1 MPKTSVNRLTRRQV
15 ETSKTGRMADG
26 GGLVLQT
33 SKAGSRSWLF
43 IYRWG
48 NKRPELGLGPYPAV
62 SIKDA
67 RQKASQARAWLAETP
82 KRDPRSEWAKQK
94 QVAETGSRFGQFAL
108 KYLEAIE
115 GDFRNAKH
123 RRQWRTTLEK
133 YAKPIWT
140 FDVSEITTDH
150 VLECLLPIWDMKP
163 ETARRVRGRIE
174 RVLDAATVRRLR
186 TGDNPAR
193 WSGHLKMVLPNKR
206 PKPVH
211 MAAMEYAEVPAF
223 MARLAEVDTIAAGCL
238 RFAILTG
245 SRSGEARMANWDE
258 VDLEN
263 ALWTLP
269 ENRTKTEIE
278 HRVPLSD
285 AAMEILAEL
294 YEQRI
299 GGLVFPGQK
308 RGRPLS
314 DMTLTAILRRW
325 ELPFTQHGFR
335 SSCRDW
341 AGDETDFDRESIELC
356 ISHKVTSATEA
367 AYRRKDALAKRR
379 VIMQAWANYCGGV
392 AEAQQ
397 VG

>member
-15 ETSKTGRMADG
+15 ETSKAGRLADG

-94 QVAETGSRFGQFAL
+94 LVAETGSQFGQFAL
-108 KYLEAIE
+108 KYLETIE

-123 RRQWRTTLEK
+123 RRQWRTTLET
-133 YAKPIWT
+133 YAKRIWT

-186 TGDNPAR
+186 SGDNPAR
-193 WSGHLKMVLPNKR
+193 WGGHLKMVLPNKR

-223 MARLAEVDTIAAGCL
+223 MARLTEVDTIAARCL

-245 SRSGEARMANWDE
+245 SRSGEARMANWYE

-285 AAMEILAEL
+285 AAMEILLEL
-294 YEQRI
+294 SEKRVSD
-299 GGLVFPGQK
+299 LVFPGQK

-325 ELPFTQHGFR
+325 QLQFTQHGFR
-335 SSCRDW
+335 SSFRDW
-341 AGDETDFDRESIELC
+341 AGDETEFDRESIELC

-379 VIMQAWANYCGGV
+379 VIMQAWADHCCGR
-392 AEAQQ
+392 ASEDQS
-397 VG
+397 

>member
-15 ETSKTGRMADG
+15 ETSKAGRLADG

-33 SKAGSRSWLF
+33 SIAGSRSWLF

-94 QVAETGSRFGQFAL
+94 QVAETGSQFGQFAL

-123 RRQWRTTLEK
+123 RRQWRTTLET
-133 YAKPIWT
+133 YAKPIWSL
-140 FDVSEITTDH
+140 DVSEITTDH

-186 TGDNPAR
+186 SGDNPAR

-211 MAAMEYAEVPAF
+211 MAAMEHTEVPAF
-223 MARLAEVDTIAAGCL
+223 MARLKEVDTIAARCL

-285 AAMEILAEL
+285 AAMAILLEL
-294 YEQRI
+294 SKKRV
-299 GGLVFPGQK
+299 GDLVFPGQK

-325 ELPFTQHGFR
+325 QLPFTQHGFR
-335 SSCRDW
+335 SSFRDW

-379 VIMQAWANYCGGV
+379 VIMQTWADYCCGR
-392 AEAQQ
+392 ASEDQS
-397 VG
+397 

>member
-15 ETSKTGRMADG
+15 ETSKAGRLADG

-33 SKAGSRSWLF
+33 SKSGARSWLF

-48 NKRPELGLGPYPAV
+48 SKRPELGLGPFPAV

-67 RQKASQARAWLAETP
+67 RQKALQARVWLAETP
-82 KRDPRSEWAKQK
+82 KRDPRVEWAKEK
-94 QVAETGSRFGQFAL
+94 QVAETGSEFGQFAL
-108 KYLEAIE
+108 SYLESIE
-115 GDFRNAKH
+115 RDFRNAKH
-123 RRQWRTTLEK
+123 RRQWRTTLET
-133 YAKPIWT
+133 YAKPIWNM
-140 FDVSEITTDH
+140 DVSEVTTDH
-150 VLECLLPIWDMKP
+150 VLECLLPIWETKP

-174 RVLDAATVRRLR
+174 RVLDAATVRKLR

-193 WSGHLKMVLPNKR
+193 WGGHLKMVLPNKR

-211 MAAMEYAEVPAF
+211 MAAMDYNDVPAF
-223 MARLAEVDTIAAGCL
+223 MQRLSTVDTIAARCL

-245 SRSGEARMANWDE
+245 SRSGEVRMANWDE

-285 AAMEILAEL
+285 AAMETLVEL
-294 YEQRI
+294 NDMRI
-299 GGLVFPGQK
+299 SDLVFPGQK

-325 ELPFTQHGFR
+325 QLPFTQHGFR
-335 SSCRDW
+335 SSFRDW

-379 VIMQAWANYCGGV
+379 IIMQAWAEFLSEGSRTRG
-392 AEAQQ
+392 
-397 VG
+397 